1 MILNFLWRKL
11 RTTEKQNIPFLGG
24 DQGLVERKQI
34 HNRPQI
40 QGVKASKEL
49 EALEVWT
56 FPAKV
61 TCCSLARRLG
71 IAFKLEF
78 EFWEFLA
85 LAQKGRE
92 NEKERTKS
100 KFIQHWR
107 FFWKQ
112 PWSGKN
118 RFLFSTI
125 FAANWVMQTIIIFQT
140 IKFDFI
146 KNASK
151 YSNTLD
157 TQLGRWD

>member
-34 HNRPQI
+34 YMGPQI

-107 FFWKQ
+107 KFLKNNPEVEKIDFCSQQYSQLIEWCKPSSYFKQ
-112 PWSGKN
+112 SNLTLLKTPA
-118 RFLFSTI
+118 STPI
-125 FAANWVMQTIIIFQT
+125 LLIHN
-140 IKFDFI
+140 
-146 KNASK
+146 
-151 YSNTLD
+151 
-157 TQLGRWD
+157 